1 VSGRVA
7 DEAVEIEWV
16 VDAQAELD
24 RRQGGVQQ
32 SELVAKQFLLG
43 YVFLVRDEVAY
54 GHVEVELVVELDVQ
68 TGQVYLTGHLESDGL
83 FLVADLS
90 LTAVEL
96 LVLEINFS
104 WANDPIILQQNGV
117 IIQTEKSSS

>member
-54 GHVEVELVVELDVQ
+54 GNVEVELVVELDVQ

-104 WANDPIILQQNGV
+104 
-117 IIQTEKSSS
+117 